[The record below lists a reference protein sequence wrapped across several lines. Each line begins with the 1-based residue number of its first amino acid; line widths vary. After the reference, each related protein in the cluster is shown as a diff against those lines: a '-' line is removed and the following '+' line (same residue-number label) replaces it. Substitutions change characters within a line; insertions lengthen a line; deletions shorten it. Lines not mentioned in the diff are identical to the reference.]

1 MDIILNFDFFI
12 SLITLTVLE
21 IVLGVDNI
29 IVIAILCNK
38 LPEFLR
44 RKAQLI
50 GLSLAMIMRILL
62 LLTLNWISHLIKPL
76 FTISNFEV
84 TGRDIVLLVGGLF
97 LIYKALSELIEHI
110 SCAELREEHEQEQ
123 NDDEPSGKVSFT
135 GIIVQI
141 ILIDIVFSLDSVITA
156 IGIANQ
162 ILVMIL
168 AVILAVLVMMVFA
181 NAIAKFIDRFPALKV
196 LALTFLVLVGIV
208 LTIDGLHYHLD
219 KTYIYAAMA
228 FSLAVVFLNIW
239 YETNRAKYLKLLKK
253 EETTQ
258 ESLEDK

>member
-76 FTISNFEV
+76 FSIAYFEV

-110 SCAELREEHEQEQ
+110 SCAELKEEHKHNECE
-123 NDDEPSGKVSFT
+123 EETTGKISFT

-162 ILVMIL
+162 IIVMIL

-181 NAIAKFIDRFPALKV
+181 NSIAKFIDRFPALKV
-196 LALTFLVLVGIV
+196 LALTFLILVGIV
-208 LTIDGLHYHLD
+208 LAVDGLHFHLD
-219 KTYIYAAMA
+219 KTYIYAAMV
-228 FSLAVVFLNIW
+228 FSLIVVFLNIW
-239 YETNRAKYLKLLKK
+239 YESNREKYSRLDNTENSK
-253 EETTQ
+253 
-258 ESLEDK
+258 SLENK